1 MLPSVP
7 VTKSTYNFS
16 TSILYV
22 AFFFVF
28 LRVPLQHPLMRRSV
42 VPPTQAELPVP
53 LAPFH
58 HIANVRVLLVLA
70 GALLHT

>member
-1 MLPSVP
+1 MHAAVSA
-7 VTKSTYNFS
+7 S
-16 TSILYV
+16 TSQILEHT

-28 LRVPLQHPLMRRSV
+28 LRDPLMRRSV

-53 LAPFH
+53 LAPFPL
-58 HIANVRVLLVLA
+58 IANFRVLLVLA